1 MIAQENDMTTFA
13 SLGVP
18 EVLAAALAK
27 RGITVPTE
35 IQTALIPAAYAGE
48 NLIGEAPTG
57 GLIQLFCVDVSKHAA
72 LTNAYRCKHLV
83 GVGHKTNLQ
92 S

>member
-27 RGITVPTE
+27 RGITVPRR
-35 IQTALIPAAYAGE
+35 
-48 NLIGEAPTG
+48 
-57 GLIQLFCVDVSKHAA
+57 
-72 LTNAYRCKHLV
+72 YRRL
-83 GVGHKTNLQ
+83 
-92 S
+92 